1 MKGFIIIV
9 IVVVIGYGFVQ
20 GLQVFKANGDF
31 AEQVDH
37 ELDRVD
43 PNSMDSVKQDLI
55 AEAKKFGIDITTN
68 DIHILYE
75 DTDQRT
81 VAQNLVGQKV
91 GVQFINKRVAI
102 NVDYKQHLLG
112 IPVPESIT
120 QSHVRQVEAPRKQTS
135 PEMQQLLDAT
145 PQ

>member
-1 MKGFIIIV
+1 MKGFIVIV
-9 IVVVIGYGFVQ
+9 IVVLIGYGFVQ
-20 GLQVFKANGDF
+20 GLQIFKANGDF

-43 PNSMDSVKQDLI
+43 PNSMDSVKQDVI
-55 AEAKKFGIDITTN
+55 AEGKKLGIDISTN
-68 DIHILYE
+68 DIHILDE

-81 VAQNLVGQKV
+81 VAQNLVGRKLD
-91 GVQFINKRVAI
+91 VQFINKRVAI
-102 NVDYKQHLLG
+102 SVDYKQHLLG
-112 IPVPESIT
+112 ISLPENVT

-145 PQ
+145 PR

>member
-9 IVVVIGYGFVQ
+9 IVVLVGYGFVQ
-20 GLQVFKANGDF
+20 GLQIFKANGDF
-31 AEQVDH
+31 AERVDQ

-43 PNSMDSVKQDLI
+43 PNSMDSVKQDVI
-55 AEAKKFGIDITTN
+55 AEGKKLGIDISTN

-81 VAQNLVGQKV
+81 VAQNLVGRKLD
-91 GVQFINKRVAI
+91 VQFVNKRVAI
-102 NVDYKQHLLG
+102 RVNYTQHILG
-112 IPVPESIT
+112 ISLPENVT

>member
-9 IVVVIGYGFVQ
+9 IVVLIGYGFVQ

-31 AEQVDH
+31 AERVDH
-37 ELDRVD
+37 ELDSVD

-55 AEAKKFGIDITTN
+55 ADAKKFGIDITTN

-81 VAQNLVGQKV
+81 VAQNLVGHKLD
-91 GVQFINKRVAI
+91 VQFVNKRVAI
-102 NVDYKQHLLG
+102 SVNYTQHILG
-112 IPVPESIT
+112 ISLPENVT
-120 QSHVRQVEAPRKQTS
+120 QSHVRQVEAPRKQPS

>member
-9 IVVVIGYGFVQ
+9 IVVLVGYGFVQ
-20 GLQVFKANGDF
+20 GLQIFKANGDF

-43 PNSMDSVKQDLI
+43 PNSTDSVKQDLI
-55 AEAKKFGIDITTN
+55 ADAKKFGIDITTN

-81 VAQNLVGQKV
+81 VAQNLVGRKLD
-91 GVQFINKRVAI
+91 VQFVNKRVAI
-102 NVDYKQHLLG
+102 SVNYKQHLLG
-112 IPVPESIT
+112 ISLPENVT

>member
-1 MKGFIIIV
+1 MKGFIVIV
-9 IVVVIGYGFVQ
+9 IVVLIGYGFVQ
-20 GLQVFKANGDF
+20 GLQIFKANGDF

-43 PNSMDSVKQDLI
+43 PNSMDSVKQDVI
-55 AEAKKFGIDITTN
+55 AEGKKLGIDISTN

-81 VAQNLVGQKV
+81 VAQNLVGRKLD
-91 GVQFINKRVAI
+91 VQFINKRVAI
-102 NVDYKQHLLG
+102 SVDYKQHLLG
-112 IPVPESIT
+112 ISLPENVT

-145 PQ
+145 PR

>member
-9 IVVVIGYGFVQ
+9 IVVLIGYGFVQ

-43 PNSMDSVKQDLI
+43 PNSMDPVKQDLI
-55 AEAKKFGIDITTN
+55 TDAKKFGIDITTN

-81 VAQNLVGQKV
+81 VAQNLVGRKLD
-91 GVQFINKRVAI
+91 VQFVNKRVAI
-102 NVDYKQHLLG
+102 SVNYKQHILG
-112 IPVPESIT
+112 ISLPENVT

>member
-9 IVVVIGYGFVQ
+9 IVVLIGYGFVQ

-31 AEQVDH
+31 AERVDH
-37 ELDRVD
+37 ELDFVD
-43 PNSMDSVKQDLI
+43 PNSMDSAKQDLI
-55 AEAKKFGIDITTN
+55 ADAKKFGIDITTN

-81 VAQNLVGQKV
+81 VAQNLVGHKLD
-91 GVQFINKRVAI
+91 VQFVNKRVAI
-102 NVDYKQHLLG
+102 SVNYTQHVLG
-112 IPVPESIT
+112 ISVPENVT

>member
-9 IVVVIGYGFVQ
+9 VVLVIGYGFVQ

-37 ELDRVD
+37 ELDHVD
-43 PNSMDSVKQDLI
+43 PTSMDSVKQDVI
-55 AEAKKFGIDITTN
+55 ADAKKFGIDITTN

-81 VAQNLVGQKV
+81 VAQNLVGQKI

-102 NVDYKQHLLG
+102 SVDYKQHVLG
-112 IPVPESIT
+112 ISVPENVT